1 MLRFRQFILE
11 KSMYKTLTAGELLK
25 PGREGRGLTIIR
37 KIEDNEEFLLAN
49 GKDTVRL
56 KKDAET
62 VKKFKAALEAGDN
75 LTMNKMEF
83 MGQDGKTYKL
93 NSFAKSPEFGGKGK
107 GSGTRAED
115 EALTAFKKELFNTLQ
130 KENVPFIYLKIGK
143 RTEKVSEIYSTPG
156 TPKSDFHLTDP
167 SGKEV
172 FWISHKK
179 GRKANDF
186 QQYGGMVEIQNETE
200 VKQFV
205 KDLKATLQKEHGDPN
220 KFPMKTGYYRPVK
233 SKSVMMKTLFG
244 KDYRSGKAGSRQN
257 IDVLYQGP
265 MTLKKIKSGDTPTYE
280 IRSNHTM
287 FHSQV
292 PRGDYQAY
300 YYVRPEQAK
309 NQFGVKGGR
318 FFIVSKMTTTKN
330 RNAKQI

>member
-1 MLRFRQFILE
+1 MLRFKHYLLE
-11 KSMYKTLTAGELLK
+11 KAMYKHLTAGELLK
-25 PGREGRGLTIIR
+25 PGREGRGTTIID
-37 KIEDNEEFLLAN
+37 KINGNEEFLLK
-49 GKDTVRL
+49 GGGTVRL
-56 KKDAET
+56 KKDPKVIAD
-62 VKKFKAALEAGDN
+62 FKSALDRADSAGLN
-75 LTMNKMEF
+75 NF
-83 MGQDGKTYKL
+83 QFPGQDGKTYKL
-93 NSFAKSPEFGGKGK
+93 NNFLKSPEFGGKPA

-115 EALTAFKKELFNTLQ
+115 AALSAFKKELFGVLQ
-130 KENVPFIYLKIGK
+130 KENVPFIYLKIGN
-143 RTEKVSEIYSTPG
+143 RTEKVSEIASTPG
-156 TPKSDFHLTDP
+156 TPKSDFHMMDP
-167 SGKEV
+167 TGKEV

-186 QQYGGMVEIQNETE
+186 QQYGGMVEIQNEPE
-200 VKQFV
+200 VKAFV
-205 KDLKATLQKEHGDPN
+205 KDLQATLAKEHGDPN

-244 KDYRSGKAGSRQN
+244 KDYRSGKATGRQN

-265 MTLKKIKSGDTPTYE
+265 MTLKKIKNGDTPTYE

-287 FHSQV
+287 FHSEI

-318 FFIVSKMTTTKN
+318 FFIVSKLTATKN
-330 RNAKQI
+330 RNAKLI

>member
-1 MLRFRQFILE
+1 MLRFKQFILE
-11 KSMYKTLTAGELLK
+11 KDMYKHLTAGELLK
-25 PGREGRGLTIIR
+25 PGREGRGMTVIK
-37 KIEDNEEFLLAN
+37 KINDNEEFLLK
-49 GKDTVRL
+49 GGGTVRI
-56 KKDAET
+56 KKDAAL
-62 VKKFKAALEAGDN
+62 VKDFKTALEKGEAAV
-75 LTMNKMEF
+75 LNKFEF
-83 MGQDGKTYKL
+83 PGQDGKTYKL
-93 NSFAKSPEFGGKGK
+93 NNFLKSPEFGGKGS

-115 EALTAFKKELFNTLQ
+115 AALSAFKKELYNVLN

-143 RTEKVSEIYSTPG
+143 RTEKVSEIASTPG
-156 TPKSDFHLTDP
+156 TPKSDFHMMDP
-167 SGKEV
+167 TGKEV

-186 QQYGGMVEIQNETE
+186 QQYGGMVEIQNEAE

-205 KDLKATLQKEHGDPN
+205 KDLKATLQKEHGDAN

-233 SKSVMMKTLFG
+233 NKLVQMKTLFG
-244 KDYRSGKAGSRQN
+244 KDYRTGKASGRQN

-287 FHSQV
+287 FHGDLT
-292 PRGDYQAY
+292 RGDYQAY

-318 FFIVSKMTTTKN
+318 FFIVSKMTATKN

>member
-1 MLRFRQFILE
+1 MLRFKHYLMEQ
-11 KSMYKTLTAGELLK
+11 SMYKHLTAGELLK
-25 PGREGRGLTIIR
+25 PGREGRGITVVN
-37 KIEDNEEFLLAN
+37 KINDGEEFLLQA
-49 GKDTVRL
+49 GGTVRL

-62 VKKFKAALEAGDN
+62 IKKFKSALDVRDAKTLNTITFD
-75 LTMNKMEF
+75 
-83 MGQDGKTYKL
+83 GQDGKTYMLKHF
-93 NSFAKSPEFGGKGK
+93 SKSPEFGGKGA

-115 EALTAFKKELFNTLQ
+115 EALTAFKKELFNVLQ
-130 KENVPFIYLKIGK
+130 DENVPFIYLKIGK
-143 RTEKVSEIYSTPG
+143 RTEKVSEIASTPG
-156 TPKSDFHLTDP
+156 TPKADFHMMDP
-167 SGKEV
+167 TGKEV

-186 QQYGGMVEIQNETE
+186 QQYGGMVEIQSESE

-205 KDLKATLQKEHGDPN
+205 KDLKAALQKDHGDAN

-233 SKSVMMKTLFG
+233 SRSVINKTMYG
-244 KDYRSGKAGSRQN
+244 KDYRGGKATGRQN

-265 MTLKKIKSGDTPTYE
+265 MRLKKIKDGATPTYE
-280 IRSNHTM
+280 IRSNHTVL
-287 FHSQV
+287 HSET

-309 NQFGVKGGR
+309 NQFGIRGGR
-318 FFIVSKMTTTKN
+318 FFIVSKMTATKN

>member
-1 MLRFRQFILE
+1 MLKFRQFILE
-11 KSMYKTLTAGELLK
+11 QAMYKHLTAGELLK
-25 PGREGRGLTIIR
+25 PGREGRGQTIID
-37 KIEDNEEFLLAN
+37 KNNGNEEFLLK
-49 GKDTVRL
+49 GGGTVRL
-56 KKDAET
+56 KKDAA
-62 VKKFKAALEAGDN
+62 VVRDFKKVLDSANAAEL
-75 LTMNKMEF
+75 NKFEF
-83 MGQDGKTYKL
+83 TGQDGKTYKL
-93 NSFAKSPEFGGKGK
+93 NNFLKSPEFGGKGS

-115 EALTAFKKELFNTLQ
+115 AALTAFKKELYDVLN

-143 RTEKVSEIYSTPG
+143 RIEKVSEIESTPG
-156 TPKSDFHLTDP
+156 TPKSDFHMKDP
-167 SGKEV
+167 TGKEV

-186 QQYGGMVEIQNETE
+186 QQYGGMVEIQNEAE

-205 KDLKATLQKEHGDPN
+205 KDLKAILQKEHGDPN

-244 KDYRSGKAGSRQN
+244 KDYRAGKASGRQN

-265 MTLKKIKSGDTPTYE
+265 MNLKKIKDGDTPTYE

-287 FHSQV
+287 FHSGI

-318 FFIVSKMTTTKN
+318 FFIVSKMTATKN
-330 RNAKQI
+330 RNAKLI

>member
-1 MLRFRQFILE
+1 MLRFKNFILE
-11 KSMYKTLTAGELLK
+11 KAMYKNLTAGELLK
-25 PGREGRGLTIIR
+25 PGREGRAMTIIN
-37 KIEDNEEFLLAN
+37 KINDNEEFLLQT
-49 GKDTVRL
+49 GKTVRF
-56 KKDAET
+56 KKDPA
-62 VKKFKAALEAGDN
+62 VIKKLKDAIEARDAATIN
-75 LTMNKMEF
+75 SMVF
-83 MGQDGKTYKL
+83 PGQDGKDYKL
-93 NSFAKSPEFGGKGK
+93 NTISKSPEFGGKGA

-115 EALTAFKKELFNTLQ
+115 EALTAFKKELFKVLQ

-143 RTEKVSEIYSTPG
+143 RIEKVSEIESTPG
-156 TPKSDFHLTDP
+156 TPKSDFHMKDP
-167 SGKEV
+167 TGKEV

-205 KDLKATLQKEHGDPN
+205 KDLKTNLQKDHGDPN
-220 KFPMKTGYYRPVK
+220 RFPMKTGYYRPVK
-233 SKSVMMKTLFG
+233 SRSVQMKTLFG
-244 KDYRSGKAGSRQN
+244 KDYKTGKATGRQN

-265 MTLKKIKSGDTPTYE
+265 MTLKKIKDGDTPTYE

-287 FHSQV
+287 FHSSV
-292 PRGDYQAY
+292 PRGEYQCY

-318 FFIVSKMTTTKN
+318 FFIVSKLTATKN
-330 RNAKQI
+330 KRAKLI